1 MKATD
6 LEAVRSARVV
16 AGASTPS
23 RPALAS
29 LPPDL
34 AREGVRRLRIVAWGL
49 TGADAFFILLRFFAD
64 VQRGRPSSRVVE
76 VGAVAVGMALA
87 LVMVRLTSS
96 DRLNPR
102 TLLDLG
108 LVFQVLSALVI
119 AVSYYPFT
127 TSGRVGGWSGV
138 AVWVVTF
145 PLVVPNTRGKVVLAT
160 IASAL
165 MDPLGSVLHITAGVP
180 PPPLQEAIIAY
191 FPTVIAAALGIAIS
205 RMVFRISVEASRA
218 RELGSYRLVE
228 PLGAGG
234 MGEVW
239 RAEHRMLARPAAIK
253 LIRTDSQSGGS
264 SRDLQRRFER
274 EARAT
279 AKLTSPHTVQVYD
292 YGTTEEGTFY
302 YVMELL
308 EGFDLETLIRQ
319 FGPLPPE
326 RAIHL
331 LHQACL
337 SLAEAHARGFTHRD
351 IKPANIYVCHYGIQ
365 FDFVKILDFG
375 LVKAAGGLDA
385 ADGTLTAV
393 GTIAGT
399 PGYMSPEMALGREV
413 DSRAD
418 IYSLGCVGYWLLT
431 GRPVF
436 EADSAVEILMEH
448 ARTPPPRPS
457 ERAPGPLPPG
467 LEEILLGCLRKSPD
481 ERPQSIEEVAA
492 ALEKIAASERW
503 TASRARRWWQ
513 EHRVER
519 ERSSDEPTL
528 SAEAAPA
535 EVRRVGPAL

>member
-1 MKATD
+1 MA
-6 LEAVRSARVV
+6 RSARTV
-16 AGASTPS
+16 AGPPTPS
-23 RPALAS
+23 RPALAT

-34 AREGVRRLRIVAWGL
+34 AREGVRRLRIVAWASI
-49 TGADAFFILLRFFAD
+49 GAYGFFILLRFFAD
-64 VQRGRPSSRVVE
+64 VQRGRPSSPALE
-76 VGAVAVGMALA
+76 VGATAVRIALA
-87 LVMVRLTSS
+87 LFMLRLASG
-96 DRLNPR
+96 DRLAPR
-102 TLLDLG
+102 TVLDLG
-108 LVFQVLSALVI
+108 LVYQALSALVI

-127 TSGRVGGWSGV
+127 TDGRVGGWSGV
-138 AVWVVTF
+138 AVWIVTF
-145 PLVVPNTRGKVVLAT
+145 PLVVPNTRGKVVVAT

-165 MDPLGSVLHITAGVP
+165 MDPLGAVLHMASGVP
-180 PPPLQEAIIAY
+180 PPPPQEAIIAY
-191 FPTVIAAALGIAIS
+191 APTVIAAGLGIAIS

-253 LIRTDSQSGGS
+253 LIRTDTQSGAS
-264 SRDLQRRFER
+264 SRDIQRRFER

-292 YGTTEEGTFY
+292 YGTTEDGTFY

-308 EGFDLETLIRQ
+308 EGFDLETLVRQ

-326 RAIHL
+326 RTIHL

-365 FDFVKILDFG
+365 YDFVKILDFG
-375 LVKAAGGLDA
+375 LVKTTGALDTV
-385 ADGTLTAV
+385 DGTLTAV

-418 IYSLGCVGYWLLT
+418 IYSLGCVGYWLAT

-436 EADSAVEILMEH
+436 EEESAVEVLMDH
-448 ARTPPPRPS
+448 ARTPPPRLS
-457 ERAPGPLPPG
+457 DRAPGPVPPA
-467 LEEILLGCLRKSPD
+467 LEEILFACLRKSPD
-481 ERPQSIEEVAA
+481 ERPQGVEEVAA
-492 ALEKIAASERW
+492 ALEKISTPETW
-503 TASRARRWWQ
+503 TPSGARLWWQ
-513 EHRVER
+513 EHRAVVASLE
-519 ERSSDEPTL
+519 EPTV
-528 SAEAAPA
+528 AIEGPPA
-535 EVRRVGPAL
+535 ERRRVGPAV

>member
-1 MKATD
+1 MKATVP
-6 LEAVRSARVV
+6 EATSPARIGV
-16 AGASTPS
+16 GPPTPS
-23 RPALAS
+23 RPALAT
-29 LPPDL
+29 LPLDL
-34 AREGVRRLRIVAWGL
+34 AREGVRRLRIVAWAL
-49 TGADAFFILLRFFAD
+49 IGAYVFFILLRFFAD

-76 VGAVAVGMALA
+76 VGAAAVGVALA
-87 LVMVRLTSS
+87 LVMVRLTSN
-96 DRLNPR
+96 DRLGPR
-102 TLLDLG
+102 TVLDLG
-108 LVFQVLSALVI
+108 LVYQVLSAFVI

-127 TSGRVGGWSGV
+127 TNGRVGGWSGV

-145 PLVVPNTRGKVVLAT
+145 PLVVPNTRGKVVVAT

-165 MDPLGSVLHITAGVP
+165 MDPLGAVLHAAAGVP

-253 LIRTDSQSGGS
+253 LIRTDTQSGTS

-292 YGTTEEGTFY
+292 YGTTEDGTFY

-308 EGFDLETLIRQ
+308 EGFDLETLIRK

-337 SLAEAHARGFTHRD
+337 SLAEAHACGFTHRD

-365 FDFVKILDFG
+365 HDFVKILDFG
-375 LVKAAGGLDA
+375 LVKATGVLDTV
-385 ADGTLTAV
+385 DGTLTAV

-418 IYSLGCVGYWLLT
+418 IYSLGCVGYWLVT

-436 EADSAVEILMEH
+436 EAQSAVEVLMDH
-448 ARTPPPRPS
+448 ARTPPPRLS
-457 ERAPGPLPPG
+457 ERAPGPVPPG
-467 LEEILLGCLRKSPD
+467 LEEILLACLHKSPD
-481 ERPQSIEEVAA
+481 ERPQSADEVAA
-492 ALEKIAASERW
+492 ALEKIPSPESW
-503 TASRARRWWQ
+503 TPSRARRWWQ
-513 EHRVER
+513 EHGVVRV
-519 ERSSDEPTL
+519 SSDEPTV
-528 SAEAAPA
+528 AVEASLV
-535 EVRRVGPAL
+535 ETRRVGPAR

>member
-1 MKATD
+1 
-6 LEAVRSARVV
+6 
-16 AGASTPS
+16 
-23 RPALAS
+23 
-29 LPPDL
+29 
-34 AREGVRRLRIVAWGL
+34 LRIVAWASI
-49 TGADAFFILLRFFAD
+49 GAYAFFIVLRLFVD

-76 VGAVAVGMALA
+76 MGAAAIGVALA

-96 DRLNPR
+96 DRLSPR
-102 TLLDLG
+102 AVLDIG
-108 LVFQVLSALVI
+108 LVYQVLSALVI

-127 TSGRVGGWSGV
+127 TGGRAGGWSGV

-145 PLVVPNTRGKVVLAT
+145 PLVVPNTRGKVVVAT

-165 MDPLGSVLHITAGVP
+165 MDPLGAVLHIASGVP
-180 PPPLQEAIIAY
+180 PPPLQDAILAY
-191 FPTVIAAALGIAIS
+191 SPTVVAAGLGIAIS

-253 LIRTDSQSGGS
+253 LIRTDSQSGVS

-292 YGTTEEGTFY
+292 FGTTEEGTFY

-308 EGFDLETLIRQ
+308 EGFDLETLVRQ
-319 FGPLPPE
+319 FGPVPPE
-326 RAIHL
+326 RAIQI

-365 FDFVKILDFG
+365 YDFVKILDFG
-375 LVKAAGGLDA
+375 LVKSTGTLDTV
-385 ADGTLTAV
+385 DGTLTAV

-418 IYSLGCVGYWLLT
+418 IYSLGCVGYWLVT

-436 EADSAVEILMEH
+436 EEESAVEVLMDH
-448 ARTPPPRPS
+448 ARTPPPRLS
-457 ERAPGPLPPG
+457 ERAPGPVPPM
-467 LEEILLGCLRKSPD
+467 LEEVLLACLAKSPD
-481 ERPQSIEEVAA
+481 ERPQSADEVAA
-492 ALEKIAASERW
+492 ALEKIALPESW
-503 TASRARRWWQ
+503 TPSRAGRWWQ
-513 EHRVER
+513 ENGVVRV
-519 ERSSDEPTL
+519 SSDEPTVAVEAPQ
-528 SAEAAPA
+528 AEI
-535 EVRRVGPAL
+535 RRVGPAR